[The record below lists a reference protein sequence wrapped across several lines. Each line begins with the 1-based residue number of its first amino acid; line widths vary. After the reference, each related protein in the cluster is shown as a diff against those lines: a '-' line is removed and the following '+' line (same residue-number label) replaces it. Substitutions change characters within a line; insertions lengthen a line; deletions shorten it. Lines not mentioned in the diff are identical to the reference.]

1 MNFARKLTPSQI
13 LGSSHRHYEIHRYIK
28 VNTSTLFEHHKFPLE
43 ISPTG
48 QWVHSL
54 LQSSHFRNSSHSNLD
69 PAVNVGVHLPPHLL
83 LEGGLRTVV
92 ALQPEQ
98 HRAAEHLVRRRY
110 AWRGYQASNDD
121 FDQTAA
127 CAEGH
132 SVTLLAEDR
141 GRLLGTLTVRPDSP
155 RGLLAEESYNTEIE
169 RLRSEGR
176 RVGELVKLA
185 VEEGV
190 DWKAALNALVQS
202 AYLITHVVHALTDV
216 LIEVNP
222 RHVRFYER
230 VFGFVVAAAERF
242 CVRAGAPSVL
252 MQLDLVQFGRRLELS
267 AA

>member
-1 MNFARKLTPSQI
+1 M
-13 LGSSHRHYEIHRYIK
+13 
-28 VNTSTLFEHHKFPLE
+28 NTSTLVEHCALPVE
-43 ISPTG
+43 ITPTG

-54 LQSSHFRNSSHSNLD
+54 LQSSHFRAGSHLNLD
-69 PAVNVGVHLPPHLL
+69 TGVDIGARLPPRL

-92 ALQPEQ
+92 ALHPEQ

-121 FDQTAA
+121 FDRTTAY
-127 CAEGH
+127 AEGQP
-132 SVTLLAEDR
+132 VTLLAEDG

-155 RGLLAEESYNTEIE
+155 HGLLAEESYSTEIE
-169 RLRSEGR
+169 RLRSAGR

-230 VFGFVVAAAERF
+230 VFGFVVAAAERL

-252 MQLDLVQFGRRLELS
+252 MQLDLVQFGQRLELS